1 MIGKFI
7 LATTNK
13 KVDDIIVNQCKK
25 NNIAIFRGSENDV
38 LDRFYQASK
47 VYSCDYVLRLTSDC
61 PLIDPKLIDKIVL
74 FSQSKNLDYCSN
86 TLKPTYPDGQD
97 IEMIKVS
104 ALKKAWQFAKKS
116 SDREHVTPYIYGEIL
131 VILVKKNL
139 ILIISK
145 KDTTMKI

>member
-74 FSQSKNLDYCSN
+74 FSQSKKFRL
-86 TLKPTYPDGQD
+86 L
-97 IEMIKVS
+97 
-104 ALKKAWQFAKKS
+104 L
-116 SDREHVTPYIYGEIL
+116 
-131 VILVKKNL
+131 
-139 ILIISK
+139 
-145 KDTTMKI
+145 